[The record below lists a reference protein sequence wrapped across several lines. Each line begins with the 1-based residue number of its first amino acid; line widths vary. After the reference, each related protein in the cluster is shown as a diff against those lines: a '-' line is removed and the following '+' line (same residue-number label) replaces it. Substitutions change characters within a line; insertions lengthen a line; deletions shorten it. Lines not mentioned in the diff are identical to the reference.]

1 MAKVRLLYNSAV
13 ICIYTIMPSE
23 RTPRVRPVPA
33 VTRAVAVLR
42 LLSRSRAP
50 LGLKDIARELG
61 LVPSTALHILRALGA
76 EQLVR
81 IDPQAKRY
89 RLGVG
94 MLPLARALLENGDFP
109 SLVRPRLDA
118 LSSRYGVTAIGVEL
132 PDLDHMVVVALARA
146 PAPVRLHVDVGS
158 RFPALISATGRCLA
172 AFSEHPWGEIERR
185 FRRLRW
191 HKAPAYATWR
201 REVDLA
207 RRQGFSIDR
216 GNYIAGVT
224 IVAVPVL
231 DGRGTITHTLA
242 AVGLGNQ
249 LDRTTSLRLA
259 REMRSAARE
268 VAEEL
273 VPLS

>member
-1 MAKVRLLYNSAV
+1 
-13 ICIYTIMPSE
+13 
-23 RTPRVRPVPA
+23 
-33 VTRAVAVLR
+33 
-42 LLSRSRAP
+42 
-50 LGLKDIARELG
+50 LKDIAQPLG
-61 LVPSTALHILRALGA
+61 LVPSTALHILRALAA

-81 IDPQAKRY
+81 LDPQTKRY

-94 MLPLARALLENGDFP
+94 MLPLARAVLESGDFP
-109 SLVRPRLDA
+109 NLVRPRLDA

-172 AFSEHPWGEIERR
+172 AFSEHPWSEIESR

-191 HKAPAYATWR
+191 HRAPAYATWR
-201 REVDLA
+201 KEVERT

-231 DGRGTITHTLA
+231 NSGGTITHSLA

-249 LDRTTSLRLA
+249 LDRPTSLRLA
-259 REMRSAARE
+259 RDMRRAARD
-268 VAEEL
+268 VAAEL
-273 VPLS
+273 VPQS

>member
-1 MAKVRLLYNSAV
+1 MAKVRLLYNGALN
-13 ICIYTIMPSE
+13 CIYTTMPSE
-23 RTPRVRPVPA
+23 RRPRVRPVPA

-42 LLSRSRAP
+42 LLGRSRAP
-50 LGLKDIARELG
+50 LGLKDIAREVG
-61 LVPSTALHILRALGA
+61 LVPSTALHILRALAA

-81 IDPQAKRY
+81 IDPQARRY

-94 MLPLARALLENGDFP
+94 MLPLARALLENSDFP
-109 SLVRPRLDA
+109 SLVRPRLDD

-146 PAPVRLHVDVGS
+146 PTPVRLHVDVGS

-172 AFSEHPWGEIERR
+172 AFSEHPWGEIEKR

-191 HKAPAYATWR
+191 HKPPAYATWCK
-201 REVDLA
+201 EVDLA

-231 DGRGTITHTLA
+231 DGRGAITNTLA

-249 LDRTTSLRLA
+249 LDRATSLKLA
-259 REMRSAARE
+259 RDMRSAARE
-268 VAEEL
+268 VAAEL
-273 VPLS
+273 VPES